1 MKVLH
6 ILKTEPDD
14 ITKVLMSAF
23 RGSQGEVATIF
34 KLYDEQPNYEKL
46 IELIFE
52 NDKIIS
58 WW

>member
-1 MKVLH
+1 
-6 ILKTEPDD
+6 
-14 ITKVLMSAF
+14 MSAF
-23 RGSQGEVATIF
+23 RGSQGEATTIF
-34 KLYDEQPNYEKL
+34 KLYDEQPDYEKL